1 MRLNRIFAVT
11 AISGI
16 FALSVAGQA
25 SGAVPSAKVQVD
37 PESTGLTISVDSLT
51 PVDPREKDTLQLS
64 GTVTNTS
71 DEDIDGVNV
80 ELRISQDQLTNRSQL
95 AKIADGEETPNTRSV
110 SDGTTS
116 IKPKLAPGANAP
128 WSLKLP
134 VANLGLGNSGV
145 YGLRVDATAQQNSER
160 TDSTQT
166 FLPWFPNPKTVKPTK
181 VVWLWP
187 LSDWPN
193 QNANQVFLNER
204 TPQEITSTG
213 RLSRLLDLGI
223 AARAQAEWIV
233 DPQVLAAVTG
243 MTDGYQV
250 AGPQG
255 VAVPGGTAQ
264 PAIDWLAKARSGLN
278 AAAVNASA
286 YAIPDVTAMTRE
298 RMTQEVVQATAASTE
313 TVTALLGRPVTTNL
327 GWPPGTRTDSKTL
340 SLLQKSGV
348 RTVVLDRGAL
358 TPSEN
363 DPGNI
368 GSAVIRTESGPL
380 SAVLTDRVL
389 SSSLGNSASSAQD
402 ALLARQRFLAETGVI
417 TTSAPDS
424 DRIVAVGPDPRW
436 DPNSSVVADLLG
448 ALRTSEWMRS
458 ATLAQLL
465 AATPKDVP
473 RSLAPMSAGAR
484 RSGLSAS
491 YLRKIQE
498 AQDNLD
504 VFASILAD
512 PGQLTEKYS
521 TALLRATSGAWRVDR
536 DGGNQLIASIDKELG
551 DEMGRVRVLSGGVK
565 NFSSETGEIP
575 ITISNDL
582 PVPVTVGMTL
592 TGDPPIRLSA
602 QKFAPITI
610 PPNRKVSTQITAKV
624 RGNGELPVKVQLTN
638 PAGTPYGEPS
648 EVTLRSS
655 AYANAATWVVAVA
668 FGLLTLLL
676 LINSVRRRRQRIAEA
691 AAAKSPPAD
700 ETDVDDTSTPAGPSG
715 E

>member
-1 MRLNRIFAVT
+1 
-11 AISGI
+11 
-16 FALSVAGQA
+16 
-25 SGAVPSAKVQVD
+25 
-37 PESTGLTISVDSLT
+37 
-51 PVDPREKDTLQLS
+51 
-64 GTVTNTS
+64 
-71 DEDIDGVNV
+71 
-80 ELRISQDQLTNRSQL
+80 
-95 AKIADGEETPNTRSV
+95 
-110 SDGTTS
+110 
-116 IKPKLAPGANAP
+116 
-128 WSLKLP
+128 
-134 VANLGLGNSGV
+134 
-145 YGLRVDATAQQNSER
+145 
-160 TDSTQT
+160 
-166 FLPWFPNPKTVKPTK
+166 
-181 VVWLWP
+181 
-187 LSDWPN
+187 
-193 QNANQVFLNER
+193 
-204 TPQEITSTG
+204 
-213 RLSRLLDLGI
+213 
-223 AARAQAEWIV
+223 
-233 DPQVLAAVTG
+233 
-243 MTDGYQV
+243 
-250 AGPQG
+250 
-255 VAVPGGTAQ
+255 
-264 PAIDWLAKARSGLN
+264 
-278 AAAVNASA
+278 
-286 YAIPDVTAMTRE
+286 
-298 RMTQEVVQATAASTE
+298 
-313 TVTALLGRPVTTNL
+313 
-327 GWPPGTRTDSKTL
+327 
-340 SLLQKSGV
+340 
-348 RTVVLDRGAL
+348 
-358 TPSEN
+358 
-363 DPGNI
+363 
-368 GSAVIRTESGPL
+368 
-380 SAVLTDRVL
+380 
-389 SSSLGNSASSAQD
+389 
-402 ALLARQRFLAETGVI
+402 
-417 TTSAPDS
+417 
-424 DRIVAVGPDPRW
+424 
-436 DPNSSVVADLLG
+436 
-448 ALRTSEWMRS
+448 
-458 ATLAQLL
+458 
-465 AATPKDVP
+465 
-473 RSLAPMSAGAR
+473 MSAGAR